1 MISLNLKRSHNNVRG
16 WDLYIHSKC
25 VEARRGFTTE
35 NKLQRSVF
43 FRDEWLEDFTSE
55 SVVAVRTATTT

>member
-1 MISLNLKRSHNNVRG
+1 MSGG

-35 NKLQRSVF
+35 NKLQRSAF